1 MLANS
6 FIEIIASSLA
16 SGLSIEAS
24 SYPKPGNV
32 SPLGGAK
39 GLEHWFFLS
48 ASTSIAIEL
57 YKILQEVVR
66 IKGCLE
72 RGFGEK
78 IYRVYSAS
86 SKSHGGGNVS
96 LGFALLVVPIAI
108 GIGDLIRDNDPEIIG
123 VEEVL
128 ERSVDLI
135 KICGTPEDSAW
146 ISKAILEAS
155 PSYIFR
161 YQGQGYDILGSPNK
175 GRSFWGFV
183 EDFRRHDLILNE
195 IWGGYKRVYRAYNI
209 ICSNYPYN
217 LYEGVVV
224 AFITIGS
231 QTIDT
236 LIARKKGY
244 KVAIKVREEMRKIL
258 SLLKQGSRLWRIYA
272 ELLDKELRASQI
284 NPGSIA
290 DIVAMAAGLCVAMK
304 AMERIKGTNY

>member
-1 MLANS
+1 LLADS
-6 FIEIIASSLA
+6 LIEIIASSLA

-48 ASTSIAIEL
+48 SSTSIAIEL
-57 YKILQEVVR
+57 YKILQEVVET
-66 IKGCLE
+66 KGCLE
-72 RGFGEK
+72 KGLGEK

-86 SKSHGGGNVS
+86 SKPHGGGNVS
-96 LGFALLVVPIAI
+96 LGFTMLVVPIAI
-108 GIGDLIRDNDPEIIG
+108 GIGDLIRDNDPRIIS
-123 VEEVL
+123 VEGML

-135 KICGTPEDSAW
+135 RICGRSEDSAW

-155 PSYIFR
+155 PSYIFK
-161 YQGQGYDILGSPNK
+161 YQGQGYDILDNRNRS
-175 GRSFWGFV
+175 RSFWEFV

-195 IWGGYKRVYRAYNI
+195 IWCGYKRVYRAYNM
-209 ICSNYPYN
+209 ICSNYPHN
-217 LYEGVVV
+217 LYEGVVM

-244 KVAIKVREEMRKIL
+244 KVAMKVKKEMEKIL
-258 SLLKQGSRLWRIYA
+258 SLIKQGSQFWRIYA
-272 ELLDKELRASQI
+272 ELLDRELRASQI

-290 DIVAMAAGLCVAMK
+290 DIVATAAGLCVAMK
-304 AMERIKGTNY
+304 AMERIKGANH

>member
-6 FIEIIASSLA
+6 LIEIVASSLA

-48 ASTSIAIEL
+48 SSTSIAIEL
-57 YKILQEVVR
+57 YKILQEVVET
-66 IKGCLE
+66 KGCLE
-72 RGFGEK
+72 RGLGEK
-78 IYRVYSAS
+78 IYKVYSAS
-86 SKSHGGGNVS
+86 SKPHGGGNVS
-96 LGFALLVVPIAI
+96 LGFTMLVVPIAI
-108 GIGDLIRDNDPEIIG
+108 GIGDLIRHNDLGIISA
-123 VEEVL
+123 EEVL
-128 ERSVDLI
+128 KRSVGLAR
-135 KICGTPEDSAW
+135 ICENSEDSAW
-146 ISKAILEAS
+146 ISRAILEAS

-161 YQGQGYDILGSPNK
+161 YRGQGYDILGDRNRS
-175 GRSFWGFV
+175 RSFWGFV

-195 IWGGYKRVYRAYNI
+195 IWSGYKRVYRAYNI

-217 LYEGVVV
+217 LYEGVVI

-244 KVAIKVREEMRKIL
+244 KVAMKVKKEMGKIL
-258 SLLKQGSRLWRIYA
+258 SLIKQGSCFWKVYA
-272 ELLDKELRASQI
+272 EILDKELKASQI

-290 DIVAMAAGLCVAMK
+290 DIVATAAGLCVAIK
-304 AMERIKGTNY
+304 TIERIESANR